1 MLSTIK
7 TFVFSLFERVFL
19 SIKTFALAH
28 KIWAATILT
37 LLIIG
42 GSIVGRLLFSGNE
55 QTVIESLDRK
65 VTVENVGIL
74 SSSGT
79 SLTTVGTI
87 TSEAQA
93 TVRAE
98 KGGKVTRVLRKLGDR
113 VSAGSIIAEIDSAS
127 ERASLLSAQ
136 GALDAAQANLSRVT
150 GGTRDEQKTILGASK
165 DSATAALASTR
176 ESTVNTLLAT
186 YASVENAI
194 RVTAD
199 SMISNPSSAV
209 PQFSVPTSQSQLE
222 LDIENSR
229 IGLNTVLTRQ
239 SNAGKTLT
247 SGSNLEVELNT
258 TEAELRTLLSFFDK
272 IIAALNAALPTTNVS
287 AASISAYQAS
297 ASAAR
302 AGIVSSLSALNA
314 AREAIATRQ
323 NALTIAEQTLSQ
335 GVTGGDKNDIASAQ
349 AAVKQAQGAVAQAS
363 ASYEKAIIRAPISG
377 TINAFSLT
385 KGDFVQAFAP
395 AATIAN
401 NGTLEISTFVT
412 DADARLLRVG
422 SKVSIEG
429 GAEGVITRMGAGVDP
444 ITKKVEVRV
453 AVTKGGQ
460 ALVNGSAAIL
470 TFTDKPT
477 ATKIAQRITI
487 PITALRITADGE
499 SIFTVENGTL
509 IEQKVTIGTLL
520 GDRVEIREGLTLD
533 TYIVTDVRGLRP
545 NQVVTVE

>member
-1 MLSTIK
+1 MLSSIK
-7 TFVFSLFERVFL
+7 AFVFNLAQRVYT
-19 SIKTFALAH
+19 SVKTFALAH
-28 KIWAATILT
+28 KVWAATILT
-37 LLIIG
+37 LVIIG
-42 GSIVGRLLFSGNE
+42 GSIAGRLLFSGTE
-55 QTVIESLDRK
+55 QVVTEALDRK
-65 VTVENVGIL
+65 VTLENVGIL

-93 TVRAE
+93 TVLAE
-98 KGGKVTRVLRKLGDR
+98 KGGKVTRVMRKLGDR
-113 VSAGSIIAEIDSAS
+113 ISAGSIIAEIDSAS

-136 GALDAAQANLSRVT
+136 GALDAAQANLRRVT
-150 GGTRDEQKTILGASK
+150 GGSRDEQKTILGASK
-165 DSATAALASTR
+165 DSATAALESTR

-209 PQFSVPTSQSQLE
+209 PQFSVPTSQSQIE
-222 LDIENSR
+222 LDIENAR
-229 IGLNTVLTRQ
+229 IGLNATLTRQ
-239 SNAGKTLT
+239 TTAGKTLT
-247 SGSNLEVELNT
+247 SRSDLATELTT
-258 TEAELRTLLSFFDK
+258 TEAELRTLLTFFDK
-272 IIAALNAALPTTNVS
+272 IITALNSALPTTNVS
-287 AASISAYQAS
+287 SAAIAAYQAS
-297 ASAAR
+297 ASGAR
-302 AGIVSSLSALNA
+302 AGIVSSLSGLNA

-349 AAVKQAQGAVAQAS
+349 AAVKQAQGALAQAS
-363 ASYEKAIIRAPISG
+363 AAYEKSIIRAPISG

-385 KGDFVQAFAP
+385 KGDFVQAFSP

-412 DADARLLRVG
+412 DSDARLLRVG
-422 SKVSIEG
+422 GKVSIEG

-444 ITKKVEVRV
+444 LTKKVEVRV
-453 AVTKGGQ
+453 AVTKGAA

-470 TFTDKPT
+470 TFTEKPA

-499 SIFTVENGTL
+499 SIFTVEDNKL

-520 GDRVEIREGLTLD
+520 GDRVEIRDGLTLD

-545 NQVVTVE
+545 NQIVTVE

>member
-1 MLSTIK
+1 MLS
-7 TFVFSLFERVFL
+7 
-19 SIKTFALAH
+19 SIKSFIIKHAQRTFGHIRDFSRTH
-28 KIWAATILT
+28 KVWAATIAT
-37 LLIIG
+37 LLVIG
-42 GSIVGRLLFSGNE
+42 MSIAGRLIFSAGE
-55 QTVIESLDRK
+55 APVTTSLDRK
-65 VTVENVGIL
+65 VRVENVAAL
-74 SSSGT
+74 SSAGT
-79 SLTTVGTI
+79 ALTTVGTI

-113 VSAGSIIAEIDSAS
+113 VAAGTIIAEIDSAS

-136 GALDAAQANLSRVT
+136 GALDAAQANLNRVT
-150 GGTRDEQKTILGASK
+150 GGTRDEQRTILGASR
-165 DSATAALASTR
+165 DSASAAVASTR

-222 LDIENSR
+222 LDIENAR
-229 IGLNTVLTRQ
+229 IGLNAVLARQ
-239 SNAGKTLT
+239 KNAANAL
-247 SGSNLEVELNT
+247 SSASNLEVELNT
-258 TEAELRTLLSFFDK
+258 TEDELRTLLGFFDK

-287 AASISAYQAS
+287 ATTIATYQAS
-297 ASAAR
+297 ATSAR
-302 AGIVSSLSALNA
+302 AGIVSSLSAINA

-349 AAVKQAQGAVAQAS
+349 AAVKQAQGALAQAS
-363 ASYEKAIIRAPISG
+363 AAYEKAIIRAPISG

-385 KGDFVQAFAP
+385 KGDFVQAFTP

-412 DADARLLRVG
+412 DADARTLRVG
-422 SKVSIEG
+422 GKVAIEG

-444 ITKKVEVRV
+444 VTKKVEVRV
-453 AVTKGGQ
+453 AVTKGGNT
-460 ALVNGSAAIL
+460 LVNGSAAIL
-470 TFTDKPT
+470 TFTDKPETT
-477 ATKIAQRITI
+477 AVAPRITI

-499 SIFTVENGTL
+499 SVFTVVDGKLN
-509 IEQKVTIGTLL
+509 EQKVTIGTLL
-520 GDRVEIREGLTLD
+520 GDRVEIRDGLTRD

-545 NQVVTVE
+545 NQTVTVE